1 MTPLAD
7 DESGSILPLMA
18 GYLALALAVLL
29 MCVNGIDLLVA
40 QRRIDALADAAALA
54 ASDGFE
60 IIPGPSGVA
69 LELDPQIAREQAAEV
84 LRVSPGSAWLVDVQL
99 AGPTTARAT
108 VSDLWEPK
116 LLGVIVPRGVV
127 LTAVGTSRASLA
139 G

>member
-1 MTPLAD
+1 MTPLRD
-7 DESGSILPLMA
+7 DETGSILPLLA
-18 GYLALALAVLL
+18 GYLALALAVVLV
-29 MCVNGIDLLVA
+29 CVNGIDLLVT
-40 QRRIDALADAAALA
+40 QRRVDALADAAALA

-60 IIPGPSGVA
+60 IVPGSDGVA
-69 LELDPQIAREQAAEV
+69 LELDPQIAHDQAAEV
-84 LRVSPGSAWLVDVQL
+84 VRVSPGSAWLVDVQL

-116 LLGVIVPRGVV
+116 LLGIIVPRGVV

>member
-29 MCVNGIDLLVA
+29 VCVNGIDLLVA

-60 IIPGPSGVA
+60 IIPVPSGVA